1 MTKNIVNIIFF
12 LTFILLTNC
21 SLDNKTGIWK
31 EENKSLKKTEKEN
44 LGPKFQIFSSSK
56 HNIKEVAFNKKV
68 NLKKPIKNVSWPM
81 SDLNLQSNL
90 GNLYLSGIDKKF
102 LKKQAGKNKFNV
114 AKVLSSPI
122 FIDDAIIVSNNFGT
136 IYKIDKRGKIR
147 WKINIYKKINKKF
160 YKSLSYTFYKGNIF
174 ISDNLGFIY
183 VVSFD
188 TGSLIWKKRYE
199 SPFKT
204 KIKIFND
211 RIFLVNQENKI
222 LCLDT
227 KGKKIWDIQTVTSFI
242 KSQDFLGLSLSKK
255 GELIAINSAGD
266 ILKADDNGRIL
277 WSMNSLGSLISH
289 DSDFFSSSN
298 IVVTDEDVI
307 FSSSE
312 STFSLTLQNGYVNW
326 NKKINSSNTPIVVG
340 DNVFLVSDNG
350 YFINLDLKSGNVI
363 WSTYLLK
370 VLKKKKQNTFI
381 SGFVLGSDKV
391 YITTQN
397 GYLIVCSALTGRI
410 DLFKKIASSINTS
423 PIISNGEL
431 YILTG
436 DSKLL
441 GFK

>member
-1 MTKNIVNIIFF
+1 
-12 LTFILLTNC
+12 
-21 SLDNKTGIWK
+21 
-31 EENKSLKKTEKEN
+31 
-44 LGPKFQIFSSSK
+44 
-56 HNIKEVAFNKKV
+56 
-68 NLKKPIKNVSWPM
+68 
-81 SDLNLQSNL
+81 
-90 GNLYLSGIDKKF
+90 
-102 LKKQAGKNKFNV
+102 
-114 AKVLSSPI
+114 
-122 FIDDAIIVSNNFGT
+122 
-136 IYKIDKRGKIR
+136 
-147 WKINIYKKINKKF
+147 
-160 YKSLSYTFYKGNIF
+160 
-174 ISDNLGFIY
+174 
-183 VVSFD
+183 
-188 TGSLIWKKRYE
+188 
-199 SPFKT
+199 
-204 KIKIFND
+204 
-211 RIFLVNQENKI
+211 
-222 LCLDT
+222 
-227 KGKKIWDIQTVTSFI
+227 
-242 KSQDFLGLSLSKK
+242 
-255 GELIAINSAGD
+255 
-266 ILKADDNGRIL
+266 
-277 WSMNSLGSLISH
+277 MNSLGSLISH
-289 DSDFFSSSN
+289 DSDFFTSSN

-326 NKKINSSNTPIVVG
+326 NKNVNSSNTPIVVG
-340 DNVFLVSDNG
+340 NNVFLVSDNG